1 MSNEFII
8 IDDIKK
14 MAQAVCKQISLINEK
29 LKGYQLMINEN
40 KEVELAEISND
51 MSKAFDNGAIRILS
65 EFSEDDITQWHKDM
79 IDKIEEH
86 LENNAVLVLIDT
98 FLFDSTD
105 TPLDYSAEQ
114 FFSAKIYK
122 SLLEIKRSNT
132 KKGNNLYF
140 FMYSRSED
148 VRDEIK
154 RALEEI
160 CKDNPGLPGECYAR
174 DAISF
179 VTCTIVEEN
188 DIFKSNDEDFP
199 LNIPKSFKKIIR
211 SL

>member
-8 IDDIKK
+8 IDDIKI

-114 FFSAKIYK
+114 YFSAKIYK
-122 SLLEIKRSNT
+122 SLLEIKRS
-132 KKGNNLYF
+132 
-140 FMYSRSED
+140 SED
-148 VRDEIK
+148 VREEIK
-154 RALEEI
+154 RALEAI
-160 CKDNPGLPGECYAR
+160 CKDSSELPGECYAR

-179 VTCTIVEEN
+179 VTCTIVEES
-188 DIFKSNDEDFP
+188 DIFNSNDEDFP
-199 LNIPKSFKKIIR
+199 LNIPKSFKKIIQ